1 MGRSGACTAECRRSM
16 VLCPYGAV
24 SALFLCCAVLFVLC
38 RVVSVLCRL
47 RAAFGHGEAV
57 FSAGREGLRPSL
69 PAHVSRAPFSVGGV
83 FCRASLPVSGKSPLR
98 PLHKALSPATER
110 VAACSCA
117 FMGHFRLCLHGRVP
131 QKQGPVPSL
140 FPRCFCVVPS
150 PAAFGHG
157 EAVRSDSK
165 GPARS
170 AFSGIPAEKSPRP
183 FPGGGFFLMRRP
195 CYRRA
200 WCFPGFLRALPF

>member
-1 MGRSGACTAECRRSM
+1 MSGYACTAECRRSRG
-16 VLCPYGAV
+16 LCPRC
-24 SALFLCCAVLFVLC
+24 F

-47 RAAFGHGEAV
+47 PAAFGHGEAV

-117 FMGHFRLCLHGRVP
+117 FMGLSGYACTAECRRSRGMC
-131 QKQGPVPSL
+131 
-140 FPRCFCVVPS
+140 PRCFRVVS
-150 PAAFGHG
+150 VLCRLPAAFGHG

-200 WCFPGFLRALPF
+200 

>member
-1 MGRSGACTAECRRSM
+1 MGHFR
-16 VLCPYGAV
+16 LCLHGRVPQKQGPV
-24 SALFLCCAVLFVLC
+24 PSLFPRCFC
-38 RVVSVLCRL
+38 VVPSP
-47 RAAFGHGEAV
+47 AAFGHGEAV